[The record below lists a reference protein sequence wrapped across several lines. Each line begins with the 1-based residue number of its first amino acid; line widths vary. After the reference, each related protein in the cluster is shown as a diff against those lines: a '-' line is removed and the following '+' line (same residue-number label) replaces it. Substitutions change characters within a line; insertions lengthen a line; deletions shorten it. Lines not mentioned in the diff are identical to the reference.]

1 MDILENQKKQLLN
14 DGYCIVKNFL
24 NEEEIYNF
32 DLSFNEKR
40 KNKNNYIEHNE
51 EKFWQYLTNDRL
63 LKNLKYSLGNKIYY
77 MHDLSINETRI
88 EDHFR
93 SWHRDSPCRATGIG
107 PDWDK
112 NFPYNVVSTITY
124 LCSSNESN
132 SHLNIIKGSHKHQYR
147 STISNILRFI
157 HRKIHYIKSLRFLSA
172 IIQKIIGTKLTFKSG
187 DCVIFLANLYHMGS
201 GVTPDNKTRKVIL
214 ARYGGEGKHSENYI
228 NFFLKHRSEN
238 LNRYEGFNKK
248 EKYFDYLSKN
258 DIFFPL
264 PKNKKNIEGVYS
276 NLKNN

>member
-1 MDILENQKKQLLN
+1 MYSNKSGNQRARNKYLQFLKSQEVLSEPFRDKIGQLNNFYIPIGKMIYEAYSKKKKTQII
-14 DGYCIVKNFL
+14 G
-24 NEEEIYNF
+24 
-32 DLSFNEKR
+32 
-40 KNKNNYIEHNE
+40 
-51 EKFWQYLTNDRL
+51 LT
-63 LKNLKYSLGNKIYY
+63 
-77 MHDLSINETRI
+77 
-88 EDHFR
+88 
-93 SWHRDSPCRATGIG
+93 
-107 PDWDK
+107 
-112 NFPYNVVSTITY
+112 
-124 LCSSNESN
+124 
-132 SHLNIIKGSHKHQYR
+132 GSQGSGK

-248 EKYFDYLSKN
+248 EQYFDYLSKN

-276 NLKNN
+276 NLKK